1 MKKITH
7 LISLIILLVLING
20 CAGYE
25 PIFSSTNLEFEI
37 DNHSIEGDK
46 ILGNKIY
53 SQLRNLTRSKKNKQ
67 NIKKVN
73 LFINVSKN
81 KDATSKN
88 SSGKVLEYK
97 ITLTAEIKVTDFID
111 DNKMLEQTFVSSL
124 SYKVQ
129 DQHYETVKL
138 ENKSIENLLNKIYQE
153 LLVKLSQNIT
163 TK

>member
-7 LISLIILLVLING
+7 LISSIILLVLING

-53 SQLRNLTRSKKNKQ
+53 SQLRNLTRSNKNKQ

-111 DNKMLEQTFVSSL
+111 DNKILEQTFVSSL

>member
-1 MKKITH
+1 M
-7 LISLIILLVLING
+7 
-20 CAGYE
+20 
-25 PIFSSTNLEFEI
+25 
-37 DNHSIEGDK
+37 
-46 ILGNKIY
+46 
-53 SQLRNLTRSKKNKQ
+53 
-67 NIKKVN
+67 
-73 LFINVSKN
+73 
-81 KDATSKN
+81 
-88 SSGKVLEYK
+88 EYK

>member
-1 MKKITH
+1 MKKITR
-7 LISLIILLVLING
+7 LISSIILLVLING

-53 SQLRNLTRSKKNKQ
+53 SQLHDLTRSNKNKQ
-67 NIKKVN
+67 NIKKVD

-81 KDATSKN
+81 KNPTSKN
-88 SSGKVLEYK
+88 TSGKILEYK
-97 ITLTAEIKVTDFID
+97 ITLTAEIKITDFIN
-111 DNKMLEQTFVSSL
+111 DNKILDQTFVSSL

-129 DQHYETVKL
+129 DQHYETLKL

>member
-53 SQLRNLTRSKKNKQ
+53 SQLRNLTRSNKNKQ

-138 ENKSIENLLNKIYQE
+138 ENKSIENLLNKIYQ
-153 LLVKLSQNIT
+153 
-163 TK
+163 

>member
-53 SQLRNLTRSKKNKQ
+53 SQLRNLTRSNKNKQ